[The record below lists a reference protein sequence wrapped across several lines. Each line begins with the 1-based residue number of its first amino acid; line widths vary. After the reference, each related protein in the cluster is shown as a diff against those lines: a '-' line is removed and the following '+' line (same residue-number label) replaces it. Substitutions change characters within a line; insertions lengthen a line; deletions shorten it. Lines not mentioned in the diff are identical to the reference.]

1 MTCLVTVGAKVDGV
15 VVGESEGKG
24 WSKNRKMKLVRE
36 CAKGRTLKFGLH
48 TPDGA
53 DDYEQSNK
61 MKARD
66 PQALDLQASDSPAPS
81 TSISGHSVVGHQ
93 MMGSRV
99 RDSRVTDHPASSSA
113 VPDSSGADP
122 RPMDPQTKGHRNV
135 APPVTNV
142 RVVNS
147 PDLNPSIHD
156 HSAAGHH
163 HAGHPVTRAQTTGQW
178 GETLAADY
186 LRDAGFEVLHRNW
199 RCPPWELDL
208 VACRGG
214 VLHIVEV
221 KSRRRGALTTPEEAM
236 TPAKCRALYRA
247 ASRYVAK
254 TRWGG
259 DTQFDLIAIEFDD
272 GGAYTLRYI
281 PHVFTPH
288 W

>member
-1 MTCLVTVGAKVDGV
+1 MGGRRR
-15 VVGESEGKG
+15 SEGEG
-24 WSKNRKMKLVRE
+24 WSKNRHMKLVRE
-36 CAKGRTLKFGLH
+36 TGVCERANTKVGLH
-48 TPDGA
+48 IPDGA

-66 PQALDLQASDSPAPS
+66 PQALDLQASDSPVPS
-81 TSISGHSVVGHQ
+81 SSIVDHSAEGHQ
-93 MMGSRV
+93 NAGPRV
-99 RDSRVTDHPASSSA
+99 MDSRVTDHPASRSA

-122 RPMDPQTKGHRNV
+122 QSMDQRVTGDYNVGHPTPRYPTV
-135 APPVTNV
+135 
-142 RVVNS
+142 
-147 PDLNPSIHD
+147 D
-156 HSAAGHH
+156 HRATGPRAAGHH

-221 KSRRRGALTTPEEAM
+221 KSRRHGALTTPEEAM

-254 TRWGG
+254 TRWEG

-281 PHVFTPH
+281 PQVFTPH

>member
-1 MTCLVTVGAKVDGV
+1 M
-15 VVGESEGKG
+15 
-24 WSKNRKMKLVRE
+24 
-36 CAKGRTLKFGLH
+36 
-48 TPDGA
+48 
-53 DDYEQSNK
+53 
-61 MKARD
+61 
-66 PQALDLQASDSPAPS
+66 
-81 TSISGHSVVGHQ
+81 
-93 MMGSRV
+93 
-99 RDSRVTDHPASSSA
+99 DSRVTDHPASSSA
-113 VPDSSGADP
+113 VPDSLGADP
-122 RPMDPQTKGHRNV
+122 RSMDPQTKGHRNV
-135 APPVTNV
+135 AFPVTNV
-142 RVVNS
+142 RAANLPALS
-147 PDLNPSIHD
+147 PSAPNHSVAGHRITGPQATGDYNVGHSTPRYPTVD
-156 HSAAGHH
+156 HRATGPRAAGHH
-163 HAGHPVTRAQTTGQW
+163 HAGHPVMRAQTTGEW

-221 KSRRRGALTTPEEAM
+221 KSRHRGALTTPEEAM

-254 TRWGG
+254 TRWEG